1 MRMVRRYMLRGV
13 IEQNVIYHLM
23 KAANVPGKNQAIAE

>member
-1 MRMVRRYMLRGV
+1 MRMVCGHLLCGV